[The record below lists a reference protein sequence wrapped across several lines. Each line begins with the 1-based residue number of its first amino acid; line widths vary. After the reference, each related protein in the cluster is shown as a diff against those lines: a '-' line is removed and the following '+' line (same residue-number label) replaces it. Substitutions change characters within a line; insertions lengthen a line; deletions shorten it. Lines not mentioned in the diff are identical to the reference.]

1 MSRTKFQDFGCRSE
15 LHENR
20 VAISADKVITY
31 GLKSLKIPVYGFS
44 SFFLKISLK
53 MN

>member
-20 VAISADKVITY
+20 VAISAAKVIPND
-31 GLKSLKIPVYGFS
+31 LKSF
-44 SFFLKISLK
+44 
-53 MN
+53 